1 MSIPAQIRR
10 SFRAAALAFASTTL
24 ALVARPTAMHAQ
36 YGNASASA
44 PAPSIQPSNRWL
56 DGLKAKH
63 KQFFDNPAPSGGIAL
78 VHVYEYY
85 ETYNKAFGVKD
96 AEVNAVLTFYGGT
109 TFFALTDAA
118 WAKYQIGEFLQEN
131 DPATGKPA
139 TKNPWRTS
147 PTILGMSLPDM
158 SIEALQKRG
167 ATLIVCNNAMEIF
180 SGLLAA
186 KRGLDSKAVYEDL
199 KANILPGITLVPGMV
214 IAVEQAQRAGL
225 TYHRQ

>member
-1 MSIPAQIRR
+1 
-10 SFRAAALAFASTTL
+10 
-24 ALVARPTAMHAQ
+24 MHAQ
-36 YGNASASA
+36 YSVASATA
-44 PAPSIQPSNRWL
+44 PIQPSNRWL

-63 KQFFDNPAPSGGIAL
+63 KQFFDNPSPNGGIAL
-78 VHVYEYY
+78 VHVIEYY

-109 TFFALTDAA
+109 TFFGSTTRRGRSTSSATSSRRT
-118 WAKYQIGEFLQEN
+118 IRP
-131 DPATGKPA
+131 PASRRS
-139 TKNPWRTS
+139 KNPWRNS
-147 PTILGMSLPDM
+147 PMILGMALPAASL
-158 SIEALQKRG
+158 EALQKRG
-167 ATLIVCNNAMEIF
+167 ATLILCNNALEIF

-199 KANILPGITLVPGMV
+199 KANIIPGISLVPGMV